1 MRARR
6 WWGWPLVPIYAA
18 GLAVR
23 EVVLNAKDGL
33 RRIGLLQTRRLQ
45 WPVISVGSLSAGGAG
60 KTPVVIALAEL
71 LKAQGWYVDVLS
83 RGYGRKGRGVEQV
96 VLSAANA
103 AARFGDE
110 PVMIAQRAEVPV
122 WVGTERFAA
131 GVAAESAASKREAD
145 SSAALRNDKKHVH
158 LLDDGFQ
165 HRGLARSV
173 DVALVTE
180 ADLDDA
186 LLPAGNRREPL
197 AALRRADVVVL
208 REQELERV
216 EGRVRRLI
224 RSGVLLWSVRRD
236 LLLSPDEAGARP
248 MAFCAIA
255 RPEEFWEMLEEAGC
269 KLADKLTFA
278 DHHAYSMDDM
288 VRMVAR
294 AKNCGASGFLTT
306 AKDAVK
312 LDGAML
318 ERLGEVGPVYLAG
331 LQARFVDEAVV
342 LRELEARCR

>member
-1 MRARR
+1 
-6 WWGWPLVPIYAA
+6 
-18 GLAVR
+18 
-23 EVVLNAKDGL
+23 
-33 RRIGLLQTRRLQ
+33 
-45 WPVISVGSLSAGGAG
+45 
-60 KTPVVIALAEL
+60 
-71 LKAQGWYVDVLS
+71 
-83 RGYGRKGRGVEQV
+83 
-96 VLSAANA
+96 
-103 AARFGDE
+103 
-110 PVMIAQRAEVPV
+110 
-122 WVGTERFAA
+122 
-131 GVAAESAASKREAD
+131 
-145 SSAALRNDKKHVH
+145 
-158 LLDDGFQ
+158 
-165 HRGLARSV
+165 
-173 DVALVTE
+173 
-180 ADLDDA
+180 
-186 LLPAGNRREPL
+186 
-197 AALRRADVVVL
+197 
-208 REQELERV
+208 
-216 EGRVRRLI
+216 
-224 RSGVLLWSVRRD
+224 
-236 LLLSPDEAGARP
+236 